1 MGKMLHFQCLI
12 NKKRNK
18 SKGLF
23 YVFGI
28 KSKGLFC
35 ICGIKSKGLFA
46 ENGIKTKGLF
56 AENGIKTKGLSGSPP
71 VATAPE
77 NASQHPCKNA
87 ICSRFDPC

>member
-1 MGKMLHFQCLI
+1 MGKILHFQCLV

-46 ENGIKTKGLF
+46 ENGIKTKGL
-56 AENGIKTKGLSGSPP
+56 SGSPP
-71 VATAPE
+71 MATAPE
-77 NASQHPCKNA
+77 NASQHPC
-87 ICSRFDPC
+87 